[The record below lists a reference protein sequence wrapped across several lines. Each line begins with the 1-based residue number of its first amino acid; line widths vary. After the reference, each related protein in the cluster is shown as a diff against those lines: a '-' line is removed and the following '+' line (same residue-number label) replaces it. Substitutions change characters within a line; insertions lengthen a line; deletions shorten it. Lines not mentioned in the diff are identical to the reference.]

1 MHGHPFEAFVPAISQ
16 IARFCG
22 MRWVDPPM
30 VVHGA
35 HRLSPEE
42 LRETAA
48 NYRRRIAAL
57 ASEVSPQPQRTEPQA
72 VEHPHE

>member
-1 MHGHPFEAFVPAISQ
+1 
-16 IARFCG
+16 